1 MEQAKIKEIYDCVE
15 KLVVEFE
22 NGDDDTKATI
32 DLMNA
37 RLTLSIK
44 NWRMDKMLKGDKAND
59 KSI

>member
-1 MEQAKIKEIYDCVE
+1 MEQAKVKELYECVE

-37 RLTLSIK
+37 RLSLSIK
-44 NWRMDKMLKGDKAND
+44 NWRMANLLKGWKPNER
-59 KSI
+59 